1 MTVVT
6 WQAGCSSCHLRDFGL
21 CQAVQSPQEI
31 ACLQS
36 VRQPARF
43 YPTGATVFSQGSHAV
58 PLYNILSG
66 WLFSY
71 QLLHDGRRQILQ
83 FLLPGD
89 VAGLDDDGR
98 EGVSHGLETLCE
110 SVLCAVPRDGFRRLS
125 DCCPAVAERSRQMM
139 VRDMNLLYEHVA
151 SLGRR
156 TARERVAYLLLE
168 LAVRSCRS
176 TRLINGMSLGMP
188 LTQPILADA
197 LGLTAIHVNRVLREL
212 REQGILELSRKRLT
226 ILDIERLTRLVASSE
241 GLLDL
246 WSGSPARAPSLASEE
261 GNVAAQGSRR

>member
-21 CQAVQSPQEI
+21 CQAVQGPQEI

-43 YPTGATVFSQGSHAV
+43 YPSGRTVFLQGSRGV
-58 PLYNILSG
+58 PLYNVLSG

-71 QLLHDGRRQILQ
+71 QLLPDGRRQILQ

-89 VAGLDDDGR
+89 VAGLECEDSMGMP
-98 EGVSHGLETLCE
+98 HGLETLSE
-110 SVLCAVPRDGFRRLS
+110 SVLCTIPREGFRRLI
-125 DCCPAVAERSRQMM
+125 DCCPAAAEQARKILA
-139 VRDMNLLYEHVA
+139 RDMSLLFEHMA
-151 SLGRR
+151 TLGRR
-156 TARERVAYLLLE
+156 TARERVACLLLE
-168 LAVRSCRS
+168 LVVRSGRS
-176 TRLINGMSLGMP
+176 PCLTNGMSLRMP

-212 REQGILELSRKRLT
+212 REQGIMELAHKQLT
-226 ILDIERLTRLVASSE
+226 ILDTEKLTRLAGSPE

-246 WSGSPARAPSLASEE
+246 WSGRTHPRELPRMQEQVNTAARTP
-261 GNVAAQGSRR
+261 

>member
-6 WQAGCSSCHLRDFGL
+6 WQTGCSACHLRNFGL
-21 CQAVQSPQEI
+21 CKAVQGPQDV

-43 YPTGATVFSQGSHAV
+43 YPGGRTVFSQGSRDV
-58 PLYNILSG
+58 PVYNVLSG

-71 QLLHDGRRQILQ
+71 QLLPDGRRQILQ

-89 VAGLDDDGR
+89 VAGLNCDHRMGMT
-98 EGVSHGLETLCE
+98 HGLETLSE
-110 SVLCAVPRDGFRRLS
+110 AVLCAIPREGFRRLS
-125 DCCPAVAERSRQMM
+125 ECCPAVAEQSQRFLARE
-139 VRDMNLLYEHVA
+139 VTLLFEHVA
-151 SLGRR
+151 TLGRR

-168 LAVRSCRS
+168 LAVRNNRS
-176 TRLINGMSLGMP
+176 TCLTNGMSLRMP

-212 REQGILELSRKRLT
+212 REQGIMEFTHKRLT
-226 ILDIERLTRLVASSE
+226 ILDRERMTRLAGSPE
-241 GLLDL
+241 GLMEL
-246 WSGSPARAPSLASEE
+246 WTGQAKARDMPQPSLRVDEWLRKS
-261 GNVAAQGSRR
+261 